1 MKIEIV
7 QFRNGAYGI
16 RRVRWFRYQFLANH
30 LIDDEW
36 RPVNNM
42 RPHRDFEYGSKEI
55 LMRRLMNVRGWDSP
69 VDVGEVVP
77 MPISLYTAAPPRHP

>member
-1 MKIEIV
+1 MKIKIV
-7 QFRNGAYGI
+7 KFKNGTYGI

-30 LIDDEW
+30 VICDEW
-36 RPVNNM
+36 RPVNSM

-55 LMRRLMNVRGWDSP
+55 LMWRLMNIRGWDLP

-77 MPISLYTAAPPRHP
+77 MSILRYTASPPRYP